1 VILETGSSAW
11 GTNSSL
17 LFDSYVNS
25 FGGAFASV
33 DLRPEPMFRLRS
45 LCTERS
51 EFFCDDSVS
60 FLRKIAAQGLH
71 PDLVY
76 LDSWDVDWADP
87 LASALHGF
95 HEFLV
100 VFPLLRNGA
109 LLLVDDT
116 PANSDVMLKV
126 QPTNIVHFQ
135 RFSRI
140 YGFAPGK
147 GALIKNFL
155 VKNAIGKEMTH
166 EYQLLWA
173 F

>member
-1 VILETGSSAW
+1 
-11 GTNSSL
+11 
-17 LFDSYVNS
+17 
-25 FGGAFASV
+25 
-33 DLRPEPMFRLRS
+33 
-45 LCTERS
+45 
-51 EFFCDDSVS
+51 
-60 FLRKIAAQGLH
+60 
-71 PDLVY
+71 
-76 LDSWDVDWADP
+76 
-87 LASALHGF
+87 
-95 HEFLV
+95 
-100 VFPLLRNGA
+100 
-109 LLLVDDT
+109 
-116 PANSDVMLKV
+116 MLKV